1 MKALQIIFAAACY
14 VLACGGVYALG
25 LWVGS
30 IRHGSKFCPREPL
43 NTTH

>member
-1 MKALQIIFAAACY
+1 MKALQIIFTAACY

-30 IRHGSKFCPREPL
+30 IRHESTVLFFGSKGI
-43 NTTH
+43 